1 MRRITP
7 TLVSLLVILVLAACQ
22 PGRANDSGNPPSG
35 SEPVSTPVLVSSG
48 AFQQITPETLAGMLA
63 DKNFFF
69 VNTHIPYEGEI
80 APTDAFIAYDETAQ
94 RLAEYPADK
103 DAMIVLYCRSGRMS
117 AIAAEDLVDAGYTNV
132 WDLAGG
138 FNAWKDAGFELIVN

>member
-1 MRRITP
+1 MRRL
-7 TLVSLLVILVLAACQ
+7 TLALLSLLVLTALAACQ
-22 PGRANDSGNPPSG
+22 PGPANDSGNPPSG
-35 SEPVSTPVLVSSG
+35 SEPASTPVVVSSG
-48 AFQQITPETLAGMLA
+48 AFKQITPETLAGMLA
-63 DKNFFF
+63 GKNFFF

-80 APTDAFIAYDETAQ
+80 APTDAFIDYDETAQ